1 MTNENSAVK
10 WYHVSKTPPLFTD
23 TLTTVSAINNPGNQ
37 SSEHIQ
43 DVDQSDSCFILE
55 FSVTQPVWVR
65 LVGLFYWLFLLRG
78 GLNALTKLDSL
89 KISHGSYPQ
98 GIKNLIRCYWDC
110 IHALLK
116 KMEHIGC
123 LVQNVLD
130 WILYCALWRG
140 GWEEAFLW
148 LMYHVTAP
156 DVWAEHAR
164 RHLDLLFAPCCTWLV
179 HHISNGK
186 KSVFQIYFWNT
197 IYNHLSSNWQSTVII
212 DSDKKKKKPTPPH
225 DVVSFFSLIL

>member
-1 MTNENSAVK
+1 MV
-10 WYHVSKTPPLFTD
+10 P
-23 TLTTVSAINNPGNQ
+23 TLK
-37 SSEHIQ
+37 E
-43 DVDQSDSCFILE
+43 
-55 FSVTQPVWVR
+55 
-65 LVGLFYWLFLLRG
+65 
-78 GLNALTKLDSL
+78 L
-89 KISHGSYPQ
+89 KILLGAT
-98 GIKNLIRCYWDC
+98 GIVFMPC
-110 IHALLK
+110 LK
-116 KMEHIGC
+116 KMERIGC

-164 RHLDLLFAPCCTWLV
+164 RHLDLLFAPCCAWLV

-212 DSDKKKKKPTPPH
+212 DSDKKKKAHPT
-225 DVVSFFSLIL
+225 SWCGFFLLIDSLRIAPAIRPRVRKLGRALDWKGAT

>member
-1 MTNENSAVK
+1 MASCTVSPLFTLLVMTNENFAVK
-10 WYHVSKTPPLFTD
+10 WHHVSKTPPLFTD

-65 LVGLFYWLFLLRG
+65 LVGLFYWLFLLRR

-98 GIKNLIRCYWDC
+98 GIKNLIRCYCDC
-110 IHALLK
+110 IQDATVIVFMPCLK
-116 KMEHIGC
+116 KIEHIGC

-130 WILYCALWRG
+130 WILYCAL
-140 GWEEAFLW
+140 
-148 LMYHVTAP
+148 
-156 DVWAEHAR
+156 
-164 RHLDLLFAPCCTWLV
+164 
-179 HHISNGK
+179 
-186 KSVFQIYFWNT
+186 
-197 IYNHLSSNWQSTVII
+197 
-212 DSDKKKKKPTPPH
+212 
-225 DVVSFFSLIL
+225 

>member
-1 MTNENSAVK
+1 MMNENSAVK
-10 WYHVSKTPPLFTD
+10 WHHVSKTPPLFTG

-55 FSVTQPVWVR
+55 FSVTQSVWVR

-110 IHALLK
+110 IHALFKENGAHRMLGIECPWLDFILRSLK
-116 KMEHIGC
+116 RGMGRSVSLTH
-123 LVQNVLD
+123 VPR
-130 WILYCALWRG
+130 YCTRCVSRACQ
-140 GWEEAFLW
+140 EAPRF
-148 LMYHVTAP
+148 TFCP
-156 DVWAEHAR
+156 
-164 RHLDLLFAPCCTWLV
+164 LLHMAC
-179 HHISNGK
+179 
-186 KSVFQIYFWNT
+186 
-197 IYNHLSSNWQSTVII
+197 
-212 DSDKKKKKPTPPH
+212 PPH
-225 DVVSFFSLIL
+225 